1 VPTIVFRRDHRHVRV
16 SHLSR
21 QPHRLTGF
29 SLIAPRLKLDISHP
43 LLARIQPGILR
54 VSLINPKFPTP
65 MQDSRPTVTQLL
77 ERKMAQISTF
87 FRCGWLSL
95 IPRDEGFYHED
106 KTSSKEWPISKLIK
120 QQPQLQQPTLRL
132 TQSRQILAVPQIW
145 TRLRINY
152 IDRWQKLRKH
162 SGILPGFSLQTLLM

>member
-1 VPTIVFRRDHRHVRV
+1 M
-16 SHLSR
+16 
-21 QPHRLTGF
+21 QPCAKQPYAKQESG
-29 SLIAPRLKLDISHP
+29 
-43 LLARIQPGILR
+43 LLAPVPAKMLLTIPEPQIQPMHKVR
-54 VSLINPKFPTP
+54 TP
-65 MQDSRPTVTQLL
+65 VTQLL
-77 ERKMAQISTF
+77 ERKMAQTSTF

-106 KTSSKEWPISKLIK
+106 KTSSKEWLISKLIK

-145 TRLRINY
+145 TRLGINY

-162 SGILPGFSLQTLLM
+162 SGILPDFSLQTLLM

>member
-1 VPTIVFRRDHRHVRV
+1 M
-16 SHLSR
+16 
-21 QPHRLTGF
+21 QPCAKQPYAKQESG
-29 SLIAPRLKLDISHP
+29 
-43 LLARIQPGILR
+43 LLAQVPPKM
-54 VSLINPKFPTP
+54 SLTTPEFQIPP
-65 MQDSRPTVTQLL
+65 MQKARTPVTQLL
-77 ERKMAQISTF
+77 EGKMAQTSTF

-95 IPRDEGFYHED
+95 ISRDEGFYHED

-132 TQSRQILAVPQIW
+132 TQSRQMLVAPQIW